1 MGVQSEMAGGEVP
14 MVLHAKNLQL
24 AITNSLVSSI
34 GNTVLTIPSVTSNSA
49 YGSRSPKLTL
59 GPMGLSQ
66 CPSIGSYAQ
75 LSVLQW
81 STNPYSNSKTMKSPL
96 MRFSAETRNAASATT
111 TITALGQSN
120 TYRPSSVPAYT
131 LSFQFSSPQIFNFS
145 AALNF
150 NETGRRNSNYTIPE
164 CTQYDGTQYLP
175 CNGCNVTSYTNY
187 NVTYSCYDITQICP
201 SLAKKRSLRDSDSDS
216 DSDSDT
222 GIYDRNLDSYT
233 FPQSGNSTNNPNPS
247 AVAIA
252 TYGTL
257 VRSVVAELSSVL
269 SRNPF
274 TKDLK
279 QSTTVLIFVGSLSG
293 FILIMLLALL
303 KRDNEEKLHKTY
315 VKTESDMNAKK
326 LLDDDIKKG
335 TKGDNGVLYQG
346 HLSKFKQ
353 ELKRNNCI
361 ISRCQRTAMSGY
373 NFGLMELFVKK
384 SADKNTVYPS
394 FVHDNDNRTHDMDV
408 DSDTDTVDD
417 YADDQNTCSTEAS
430 ITEFLHRLFPGHAIF
445 TRKTNALV
453 IIASNHDYFKMFG
466 GSTMT
471 RTRTIRFL
479 GLVKLVLV
487 TLFVYTLFFGVF
499 YPTDVCDLNT
509 DKVRMCALNPY
520 VTVCHTT
527 FHHLHVALLHFTSSA
542 IMTASVY
549 IFQILPVHKYFSFR
563 FVFSTNCSPLT

>member
-34 GNTVLTIPSVTSNSA
+34 GNTVLTIPPMTSNSA
-49 YGSRSPKLTL
+49 YGSLSPKLTL

-81 STNPYSNSKTMKSPL
+81 STNPYANSKTMKSPL

-111 TITALGQSN
+111 TTMALGQSN

-150 NETGRRNSNYTIPE
+150 NETGRRNSNYTIPA

-201 SLAKKRSLRDSDSDS
+201 TLAKKRSLRDSDTDS
-216 DSDSDT
+216 DNNSWID
-222 GIYDRNLDSYT
+222 DRHLDSYT
-233 FPQSGNSTNNPNPS
+233 FPQSGNSTKNPS
-247 AVAIA
+247 TVAIA

-269 SRNPF
+269 SRNPY
-274 TKDLK
+274 TRDLK

-303 KRDNEEKLHKTY
+303 KRDDEEKLHKTY

-361 ISRCQRTAMSGY
+361 MSRCQRTAMSGY

-384 SADKNTVYPS
+384 AADKNTVYPS

-417 YADDQNTCSTEAS
+417 YNDDQNTCSTEAS

-445 TRKTNALV
+445 TKKTNALV

-487 TLFVYTLFFGVF
+487 TLFVDTLFFGVF
-499 YPTDVCDLNT
+499 YPTDICDLNT
-509 DKVRMCALNPY
+509 DKVRMCACNPCA
-520 VTVCHTT
+520 TVCHTALAL
-527 FHHLHVALLHFTSSA
+527 HQLHVVLHFIPSVD
-542 IMTASVY
+542 MTASAY
-549 IFQILPVHKYFSFR
+549 ILQILPVQ
-563 FVFSTNCSPLT
+563 

>member
-34 GNTVLTIPSVTSNSA
+34 GNTVLTIPSMTSNSA
-49 YGSRSPKLTL
+49 YGSLSPKLTL

-81 STNPYSNSKTMKSPL
+81 STNPYANSKTMKSPL

-111 TITALGQSN
+111 TTTTLGQSN
-120 TYRPSSVPAYT
+120 TYRQSSVPAYT

-150 NETGRRNSNYTIPE
+150 NETGRRNSNYTIPA

-216 DSDSDT
+216 DSDSDNDNDIDSDSDSDT
-222 GIYDRNLDSYT
+222 GIHDRDLGSYT

-247 AVAIA
+247 TVAIA

-274 TKDLK
+274 TKDLR

-353 ELKRNNCI
+353 ELRRNNCL

-487 TLFVYTLFFGVF
+487 TLFVDTLFFGVF
-499 YPTDVCDLNT
+499 YPTDVCNLNT
-509 DKVRMCALNPY
+509 DKVKMCQRT
-520 VTVCHTT
+520 TVCHTAL
-527 FHHLHVALLHFTSSA
+527 HQLHVVLHFTPSGD
-542 IMTASVY
+542 MTVRVY
-549 IFQILPVHKYFSFR
+549 IFQILPVH
-563 FVFSTNCSPLT
+563 